1 VGGIHRKKSA
11 KRISMDE
18 KNQNLIELAKKK
30 RYIALV
36 EKLGRGSLGPKELK
50 ELEEF
55 EKVEQAKETGVIDG
69 TVDLGTISVY
79 LEKSSRMVR
88 RYVSQG
94 MPVIRDSSGELS
106 RFKVNDVFKWVYG
119 NKGKD
124 TEDKDY
130 WENEY
135 RKNRAKLSELELKQ
149 KEGEL
154 IPFADHVSIVKNQ
167 IRGIR
172 AGLLRLPKHV
182 APKLYQQDPKLICEM
197 LDQEIRYIINQFAGV
212 KGNDKADKRGA

>member
-1 VGGIHRKKSA
+1 
-11 KRISMDE
+11 MDE
-18 KNQNLIELAKKK
+18 KNQNLVELAKKK

-69 TVDLGTISVY
+69 AVDLGTISIY

-154 IPFADHVSIVKNQ
+154 IPFADHVSVVKNQ

-212 KGNDKADKRGA
+212 KSNDKANKRGA

>member
-1 VGGIHRKKSA
+1 
-11 KRISMDE
+11 MDE
-18 KNQNLIELAKKK
+18 NNQNLIELAKKK

-69 TVDLGTISVY
+69 TVDLGIISIY

-182 APKLYQQDPKLICEM
+182 TPKLHQQDPKLICEM

>member
-1 VGGIHRKKSA
+1 
-11 KRISMDE
+11 
-18 KNQNLIELAKKK
+18 
-30 RYIALV
+30 
-36 EKLGRGSLGPKELK
+36 
-50 ELEEF
+50 
-55 EKVEQAKETGVIDG
+55 
-69 TVDLGTISVY
+69 
-79 LEKSSRMVR
+79 MVR

>member
-1 VGGIHRKKSA
+1 
-11 KRISMDE
+11 MDE

-69 TVDLGTISVY
+69 TVDLGTISIY

-182 APKLYQQDPKLICEM
+182 TPKLHQQDPKLICEM

>member
-1 VGGIHRKKSA
+1 
-11 KRISMDE
+11 MDE
-18 KNQNLIELAKKK
+18 KNQNLVELAKKK

-69 TVDLGTISVY
+69 TVDLGIISIY

-124 TEDKDY
+124 AEDKDY

-182 APKLYQQDPKLICEM
+182 APKLHQQDPKLICEM

>member
-1 VGGIHRKKSA
+1 
-11 KRISMDE
+11 MDE

-69 TVDLGTISVY
+69 TVDLGIISIY

-182 APKLYQQDPKLICEM
+182 TPKLHQQDPKLICEM

>member
-1 VGGIHRKKSA
+1 
-11 KRISMDE
+11 MDE
-18 KNQNLIELAKKK
+18 KNQNLVELAKKK

-69 TVDLGTISVY
+69 TVDLGIISIY

-154 IPFADHVSIVKNQ
+154 IPFADHVSVVKNQ

-182 APKLYQQDPKLICEM
+182 APKLHQQDPKLICEM

>member
-1 VGGIHRKKSA
+1 
-11 KRISMDE
+11 MDE
-18 KNQNLIELAKKK
+18 KNQNLVELAKKK

-55 EKVEQAKETGVIDG
+55 EKVEQAKETGIIDG
-69 TVDLGTISVY
+69 TVDLGIISVY

-182 APKLYQQDPKLICEM
+182 APKLHQQDPKLICEM

>member
-1 VGGIHRKKSA
+1 
-11 KRISMDE
+11 MDE
-18 KNQNLIELAKKK
+18 KNQNLVELAKKK

-55 EKVEQAKETGVIDG
+55 EKVEQAKETGIIDG
-69 TVDLGTISVY
+69 TVDLGIISVY

-154 IPFADHVSIVKNQ
+154 IPFADHVSVVKNQ

-182 APKLYQQDPKLICEM
+182 APKLHQQDPKLICEM